1 MDHDR
6 RIGPYQLLSLI
17 GTGGMGEVYRARDTK
32 LERDVAVKLLPRAFA
47 SDPDRLAR
55 FQREARVLASLNHP
69 HIATIFGLEDADGLP
84 AIVMELVEGETVAD
98 RLARNPARGAE
109 RRSAGRSGSSVSGP
123 GRWPGSSS
131 RAVSQRASLACGS
144 RGRAP
149 ADRYWRGRDVAR
161 PPAVPLIP
169 AS

>member
-47 SDPDRLAR
+47 SDPGRLAR

-69 HIATIFGLEDADGLP
+69 HIATFGLEDADGLP
-84 AIVMELVEGETVAD
+84 AIVI
-98 RLARNPARGAE
+98 
-109 RRSAGRSGSSVSGP
+109 SGSSHP
-123 GRWPGSSS
+123 R
-131 RAVSQRASLACGS
+131 LLN
-144 RGRAP
+144 
-149 ADRYWRGRDVAR
+149 
-161 PPAVPLIP
+161 PL
-169 AS
+169 SN